1 MEKIEKILIL
11 GCTGMLGHQVSRL
24 FSKKIKYEVFDLSY
38 RNKLNSNTIIC
49 DITNRD
55 SFSKLVDD
63 IRPDIIVNCIGVLIM
78 GSNSNPANAIY
89 VNAYFP
95 HLLRELADKIGSQV
109 IHISTDCVFSGKIGG
124 YTVNDHKDGADMYA
138 QSKSLGELITDNHLT
153 LRTSIVG
160 PELKKS
166 GEGLFHW
173 FMKNDDDLVNG
184 FTQALWSGVTTL
196 ELAKVIHICIQ
207 NKLTGIYQI
216 TNNTVISKYDLLKLF
231 KKYFL
236 KKTPRV
242 LLVQGKSIN
251 KSLVDIDFSNYYKV
265 ASYDRMISEMKNMM
279 ENNREL
285 YSQYFL

>member
-1 MEKIEKILIL
+1 
-11 GCTGMLGHQVSRL
+11 
-24 FSKKIKYEVFDLSY
+24 
-38 RNKLNSNTIIC
+38 
-49 DITNRD
+49 
-55 SFSKLVDD
+55 
-63 IRPDIIVNCIGVLIM
+63 
-78 GSNSNPANAIY
+78 
-89 VNAYFP
+89 
-95 HLLRELADKIGSQV
+95 
-109 IHISTDCVFSGKIGG
+109 
-124 YTVNDHKDGADMYA
+124 
-138 QSKSLGELITDNHLT
+138 
-153 LRTSIVG
+153 
-160 PELKKS
+160 
-166 GEGLFHW
+166 
-173 FMKNDDDLVNG
+173 
-184 FTQALWSGVTTL
+184 WSGVTTL